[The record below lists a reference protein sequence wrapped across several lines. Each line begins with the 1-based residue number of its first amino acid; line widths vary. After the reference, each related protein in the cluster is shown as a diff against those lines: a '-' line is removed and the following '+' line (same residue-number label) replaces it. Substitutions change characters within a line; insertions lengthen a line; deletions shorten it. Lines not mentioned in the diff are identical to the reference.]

1 MTDLSFID
9 YWNAVDAALEK
20 FFGLHSG
27 AAGVAPYRI
36 AIAQEEGDDP
46 EQLPCGSARSTAS
59 PVSRRPR
66 YEKVFLA
73 RSAASRYGPDPNNLG
88 KENGS

>member
-27 AAGVAPYRI
+27 AAGVAPYLI

-46 EQLPCGSARSTAS
+46 EQFALWFG
-59 PVSRRPR
+59 
-66 YEKVFLA
+66 EKYGLA
-73 RSAASRYGPDPNNLG
+73 RLAESSL
-88 KENGS
+88 